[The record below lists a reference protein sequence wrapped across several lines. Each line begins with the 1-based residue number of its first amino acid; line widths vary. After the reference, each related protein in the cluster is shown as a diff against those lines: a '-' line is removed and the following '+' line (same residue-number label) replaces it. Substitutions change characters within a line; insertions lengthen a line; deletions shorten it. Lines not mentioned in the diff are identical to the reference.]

1 MLFRS
6 NPVPDQVRIDVVD
19 RDTHAPLPDGEPGL
33 VVLTHLK
40 RRGTVLLRYALGDIS
55 VRSRDRCPHCGSST
69 ERLVSLPRRADALV
83 KVKGMLVNP
92 DLMVQALEA
101 ELGTRAFQVVITTVD
116 PQVPLSGDV
125 LLLRVAGTA
134 EPALASR
141 LALRVKD
148 AVGVTHGVEFVDAQT
163 LVDQSDRKS
172 TRLNS
177 SH

>member
-1 MLFRS
+1 MTGIQTCAL
-6 NPVPDQVRIDVVD
+6 PILVGDVVS
-19 RDTHAPLPDGEPGL
+19 LE
-33 VVLTHLK
+33 
-40 RRGTVLLRYALGDIS
+40 RGP
-55 VRSRDRCPHCGSST
+55 CPHCGRTGDRIVGPVVRSK
-69 ERLVSLPRRADALV
+69 DLV

-148 AVGVTHGVEFVDAQT
+148 AVGVTPGVEFVDAQT
-163 LVDQSDRKS
+163 LVDQSVSWKTKKLVDLRAVPPG
-172 TRLNS
+172 
-177 SH
+177 